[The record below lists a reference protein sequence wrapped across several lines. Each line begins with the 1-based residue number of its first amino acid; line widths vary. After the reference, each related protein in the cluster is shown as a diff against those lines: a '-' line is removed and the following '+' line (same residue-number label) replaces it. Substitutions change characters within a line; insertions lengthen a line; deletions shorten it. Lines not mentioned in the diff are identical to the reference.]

1 MGVVTTKKNVGIV
14 AILEKVLGP
23 AVPTSRTVRLVVAL
37 PALPCRPCLTADV
50 WTHTWRCVACK
61 RHGDALDLLAGV
73 WGITTLQAA
82 ARAGLP
88 IPEPPPRTDRH
99 PAKPRR
105 GKRHVLKGE
114 YE

>member
-1 MGVVTTKKNVGIV
+1 MGVVTTKENVGIV

-23 AVPTSRTVRLVVAL
+23 ASQH
-37 PALPCRPCLTADV
+37 PALFGLWWDCPACRADLSLTADV
-50 WTHTWRCVACK
+50 WTHTWRCVACG
-61 RHGDALDLLAGV
+61 RHGDALDFLAGV

-105 GKRHVLKGE
+105 GKRHIIKG